1 MAINYTQLPD
11 YKQFV
16 QTFFVDQELLNTQN
30 AGTVSLETANEQ
42 NTANASAPTA
52 TATSNETSANSVA
65 LMGGYSGL
73 G

>member
-30 AGTVSLETANEQ
+30 AGTVSLEAANEQ
-42 NTANASAPTA
+42 NTANAIVATA
-52 TATSNETSANSVA
+52 TTSNETSSNSVA
-65 LMGGYSGL
+65 LMGGYSGS